1 MRYFFV
7 QKGASNY
14 MYYQYPTLQTE
25 RLFLIIL
32 TLEHIKEVFRHFS
45 DKDITEFMDIEPCK
59 DLKEAEEII
68 QYHLDDIGCRWGLFI
83 KEDDQFIGTCGFHY
97 FRKNSDEM
105 TAEVGFDLAKTHWGK
120 GYMREV
126 METVIEFGFSEMGLA
141 KIDATVEPGN
151 ERSLALMRRLGFT
164 QAEELQDN
172 LVYFYIQK

>member
-1 MRYFFV
+1 MNFH
-7 QKGASNY
+7 
-14 MYYQYPTLQTE
+14 YPTLQTD
-25 RLFLIIL
+25 RLHLKIL
-32 TLEHIKEVFRHFS
+32 TLEYTMEVFHHFS
-45 DKDITEFMDIEPCK
+45 DENITEFMDIEPCK

-68 QYHLDDIGCRWGLFI
+68 QYHLDDIGCRWGLFT
-83 KEDDQFIGTCGFHY
+83 KEEDQFIGTCGFHY
-97 FRKNSDEM
+97 FRKNNDGM

-126 METVIEFGFSEMGLA
+126 METVIEFGFSGMKLA

-164 QAEELQDN
+164 QAEELQDG